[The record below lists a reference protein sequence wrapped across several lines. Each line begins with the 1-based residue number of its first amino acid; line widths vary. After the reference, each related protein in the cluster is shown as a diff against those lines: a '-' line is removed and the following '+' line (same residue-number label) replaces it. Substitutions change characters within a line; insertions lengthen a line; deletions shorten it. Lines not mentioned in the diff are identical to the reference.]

1 MAKNVLRRTPSRL
14 RGIDLTKKVMGGASQ
29 LVADDFFEPSGGPP
43 TYYGILKRWTGA
55 AWTKAKLM
63 VYSGGTWVA
72 KPLKRWTG
80 SSWVE
85 VDASGRGVA

>member
-1 MAKNVLRRTPSRL
+1 MAKPFRTVPRL
-14 RGIDLTKKVMGGASQ
+14 CRECLVATGGAAST
-29 LVADDFFEPSGGPP
+29 VAVAGFFDDGGAP

-63 VYSGGTWVA
+63 VYSGGSWVA

-85 VDASGRGVA
+85 VDTTGP